1 MDSSQTF
8 KGDNRLLLGIFLAVI
23 TFWLFSNS
31 IVNIVNDVQTSF
43 SSNVSTIG
51 TAVSITSLLCGL
63 LVVGSGG
70 MADRYGRVKMVYIG
84 LVLNIIG
91 SILVICSS
99 FTVLLIIGR
108 SVQGFSAACI
118 MPATLAII
126 NEYYKDKERQRAL
139 SYWSIVSWGGT
150 GISTFFGGIV
160 ATNLGWRYIFVFS
173 IIVSI
178 ASMLLMK
185 HTPETKGIQTEAS
198 RKARFD
204 MVGLIILVIAM
215 LSVNLVIT
223 QSSTLGFFSPVII
236 GLLALFIIAGVGFV
250 YYEDKVKNPLIDLN
264 LFKHKAYVGATLSNF
279 LLNGVAGSLIIANT
293 YYQSGLRFTSQQ
305 SGYISL
311 TYLFSVLIMIRVG
324 EKILQHVGPKRPMMI
339 GALLNAIGVI
349 LLCLTFLPTPW
360 YVLSSVVGY
369 LFYGMGLGLYATPS
383 TDTAVAAAP
392 SDKVGVAS
400 GIYKM
405 VSSLGNSFGLALS
418 VTIFTM
424 VAAHSSTEIG
434 AMVGQMFNAAL
445 GVIALIL
452 IFVFVPKHYMNN

>member
-1 MDSSQTF
+1 M
-8 KGDNRLLLGIFLAVI
+8 
-23 TFWLFSNS
+23 
-31 IVNIVNDVQTSF
+31 
-43 SSNVSTIG
+43 
-51 TAVSITSLLCGL
+51 
-63 LVVGSGG
+63 
-70 MADRYGRVKMVYIG
+70 
-84 LVLNIIG
+84 
-91 SILVICSS
+91 
-99 FTVLLIIGR
+99 
-108 SVQGFSAACI
+108 
-118 MPATLAII
+118 
-126 NEYYKDKERQRAL
+126 
-139 SYWSIVSWGGT
+139 
-150 GISTFFGGIV
+150 
-160 ATNLGWRYIFVFS
+160 
-173 IIVSI
+173 
-178 ASMLLMK
+178 
-185 HTPETKGIQTEAS
+185 
-198 RKARFD
+198 
-204 MVGLIILVIAM
+204 
-215 LSVNLVIT
+215 
-223 QSSTLGFFSPVII
+223 
-236 GLLALFIIAGVGFV
+236 
-250 YYEDKVKNPLIDLN
+250 
-264 LFKHKAYVGATLSNF
+264 FKHKAYVGATLSNF

-405 VSSLGNSFGLALS
+405 ASSLGNSFGLALS